1 LRLKKLSETDIL
13 TEKIKEIQVD
23 IAQIQR
29 RRIKAALWSG
39 DLERAEDLMLDM
51 QRRELCQAYLDKMNS
66 EEVDLQE
73 V

>member
-1 LRLKKLSETDIL
+1 LSETDIL
-13 TEKIKEIQVD
+13 TERIKEIQVD
-23 IAQIQR
+23 IANIQR
-29 RRIKAALWSG
+29 RRIKAALWVG